1 MRNPTTWS
9 QEQGLY
15 QALVPKWQWAA
26 RRCCSKTYRLIHWD
40 MFPYRDENPTY
51 LTPVVTVGIIL
62 VNLLVWVVIQGAGTN
77 PALARSVCQ
86 LGAIPGELLRTL
98 PAGTEIPVGPGLTC
112 RLTDEPAWYTV
123 LSSMFLHGGWL
134 HIIGNMWF
142 LWVFGNNVEDSM
154 GHVRFVGFYLLCGA
168 LAALA
173 QIFASPSSPAPL
185 VGASGAISGVMGG
198 YLVLY
203 PRVRIHTLVFLGFFV
218 TTIAVPA
225 YFMLL
230 YWALLQF
237 LSSVLTVGA
246 GAEGGVA
253 FVAHLGGF
261 VAGAALIKLF
271 AQREL
276 VTRHRRPQILV
287 SPPLDRF

>member
-1 MRNPTTWS
+1 
-9 QEQGLY
+9 
-15 QALVPKWQWAA
+15 
-26 RRCCSKTYRLIHWD
+26 

-62 VNLLVWVVIQGAGTN
+62 VTSLVWAVVQGAGTY
-77 PALARSVCQ
+77 PALARSVCSY
-86 LGAIPGELLRTL
+86 GAIPGELLGRL
-98 PAGTEIPVGPGLTC
+98 PADLSIPVGPGLTC
-112 RLTDEPAWYTV
+112 EVGVRPAWYTV
-123 LSSMFLHGGWL
+123 LTSMFMHGGWL

-154 GHVRFVGFYLLCGA
+154 GHGRYVGFYLLCGV

-173 QIFASPSSPAPL
+173 QIFASPGSAAPM
-185 VGASGAISGVMGG
+185 VGASGAISGIMGA

-203 PRVRIHTLVFLGFFV
+203 PRVRVHTLVFLGFFV

-230 YWALLQF
+230 YWAFLQF
-237 LSSVLTVGA
+237 VSSVFTVGA
-246 GAEGGVA
+246 SAEGGVA

-261 VAGAALIKLF
+261 VAGAALIRLF
-271 AQREL
+271 AKREL
-276 VTRHRRPQILV
+276 VARHRRPRIV
-287 SPPLDRF
+287 VGPPDRF